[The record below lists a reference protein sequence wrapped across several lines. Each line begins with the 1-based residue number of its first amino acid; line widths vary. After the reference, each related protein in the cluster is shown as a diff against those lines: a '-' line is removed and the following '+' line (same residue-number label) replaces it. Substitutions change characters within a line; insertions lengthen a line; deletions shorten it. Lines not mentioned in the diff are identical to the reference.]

1 MTRYTS
7 DSRDRVLDAVD
18 MVALVS
24 ARTELR
30 RHGVNSYFGLCPF
43 HDERTPSFHVSPDR
57 AMFKK
62 LKFDV
67 T

>member
-1 MTRYTS
+1 M
-7 DSRDRVLDAVD
+7 DHLDYAC
-18 MVALVS
+18 AEAGFIPS
-24 ARTELR
+24 ARQAHFSLLSAFA
-30 RHGVNSYFGLCPF
+30 NA
-43 HDERTPSFHVSPDR
+43 SFHVSPDR